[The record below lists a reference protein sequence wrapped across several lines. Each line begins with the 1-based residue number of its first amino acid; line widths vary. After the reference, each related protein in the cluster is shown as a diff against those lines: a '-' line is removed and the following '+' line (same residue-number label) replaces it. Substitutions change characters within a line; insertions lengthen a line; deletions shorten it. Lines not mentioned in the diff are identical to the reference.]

1 MSDTALPSAAP
12 RIWNVPNQVTVS
24 RLVLAVVLFALL
36 SLGYYTAALVCFIIA
51 ASTDWV
57 DGYWA
62 RKYGQITQLGRI
74 LDPFADKMIICGTFI
89 YLAASPQLAD
99 GSPASGV
106 AAWMAVVILAR
117 ELAVTALRSF
127 IENQGGD
134 FSAKWSGKW
143 KMVFQCVAASFSIGK
158 LQWYDFEARAF
169 TSDLPAWVSYGLTI
183 SLWIAVGLTIY
194 SGLEYIVVAVRTL
207 KRAGLT
213 TDP

>member
-1 MSDTALPSAAP
+1 MSQSALPAAKA

-24 RLVLAVVLFALL
+24 RLILAVALFTLM
-36 SLGYYTAALVCFIIA
+36 SLGYYTASLVTFIVA

-89 YLAASPQLAD
+89 YLAAAPQLA
-99 GSPASGV
+99 GGAPASGV

-127 IENQGGD
+127 IENHGGD

-143 KMVFQCVAASFSIGK
+143 KMLFQCLAAAFSIGQ
-158 LQWYDFEARAF
+158 LRYYDAGQRALS
-169 TSDLPAWVSYGLTI
+169 SDLPAWTAWGVTLL
-183 SLWIAVGLTIY
+183 LWAAIALTIY
-194 SGLEYIVVAVRTL
+194 SGLEYVIVAVRTL
-207 KRAGLT
+207 RQM
-213 TDP
+213 D

>member
-1 MSDTALPSAAP
+1 
-12 RIWNVPNQVTVS
+12 
-24 RLVLAVVLFALL
+24 LAVLLFVLMELQL
-36 SLGYYTAALVCFIIA
+36 YTASLVVFLAA

-74 LDPFADKMIICGTFI
+74 LDPFADKMIICGAFI
-89 YLAASPQLAD
+89 YLAAAPQLAD

-134 FSAKWSGKW
+134 FSAKWAGKW
-143 KMVFQCVAASFSIGK
+143 KMLFQCAAAAFSIGK
-158 LQWYDFEARAF
+158 LQWLNVADGTLSPPA
-169 TSDLPAWVSYGLTI
+169 PAWVSYGLVST
-183 SLWIAVGLTIY
+183 LWIALVLTIY
-194 SGLEYIVVAVRTL
+194 SGAEYIWVAIKVLR
-207 KRAGLT
+207 R
-213 TDP
+213 P

>member
-1 MSDTALPSAAP
+1 MSDSALPSAAP

-24 RLVLAVVLFALL
+24 RLVLAVVLFILL
-36 SLGYYTAALVCFIIA
+36 SLGYYTAALVCFIVA

-134 FSAKWSGKW
+134 FSAKWAGKW
-143 KMVFQCVAASFSIGK
+143 KMVFQCVAAAFSIGK
-158 LQWYDFEARAF
+158 LQWYDASARAF
-169 TSDLPAWVSYGLTI
+169 TSDLPAWVTYGLNIT
-183 SLWIAVGLTIY
+183 LWIAIALTIY
-194 SGLEYIVVAVRTL
+194 SGYEYIMVAIRTL
-207 KRAGLT
+207 RRAS
-213 TDP
+213 

>member
-1 MSDTALPSAAP
+1 MSPTTPPASSAHV
-12 RIWNVPNQVTVS
+12 WNVPNQVTVS
-24 RLVLAVVLFALL
+24 RICLAAVLFALMEFQL
-36 SLGYYTAALVCFIIA
+36 YTASLVVFIVA

-89 YLAASPQLAD
+89 YLAAAPQLES
-99 GSPASGV
+99 GKPASGV

-134 FSAKWSGKW
+134 FSAKWAGKW
-143 KMVFQCVAASFSIGK
+143 KMVAQCLAACFSIGQ
-158 LQWYDFEARAF
+158 LRYFNPIERTLSPELPGW
-169 TSDLPAWVSYGLTI
+169 TSNGLLLF
-183 SLWIAVGLTIY
+183 LWIALALTIY
-194 SGLEYIVVAVRTL
+194 SGGEYIWVSIKVLRQ
-207 KRAGLT
+207 
-213 TDP
+213 P

>member
-1 MSDTALPSAAP
+1 MPMSDTALPTAKP
-12 RIWNVPNQVTVS
+12 RVWNVPNQVTVS

-36 SLGYYTAALVCFIIA
+36 GWGFYTAGLVVFIIA

-89 YLAASPQLAD
+89 YLAAAPQLAD

-106 AAWMAVVILAR
+106 AAWMATVILAR

-134 FSAKWSGKW
+134 FSAKWAGKW
-143 KMVFQCVAASFSIGK
+143 KMVFQCVAAGFSIGK
-158 LQWYDFEARAF
+158 LQWFNSAERAF
-169 TSDLPAWVSYGLTI
+169 SPPAPEWVSYGLTI
-183 SLWIAVGLTIY
+183 TLWIALALTIY
-194 SGLEYIVVAVRTL
+194 SGMEYIIVAVRTL
-207 KRAGLT
+207 RAS
-213 TDP
+213 DR

>member
-1 MSDTALPSAAP
+1 MPMSDTTPPVARAKV
-12 RIWNVPNQVTVS
+12 WNVPNQVTVS

-36 SLGYYTAALVCFIIA
+36 GWGFYTAALVVFIVA

-89 YLAASPQLAD
+89 YLAAAPQLVD

-106 AAWMAVVILAR
+106 AAWMATVILAR

-127 IENQGGD
+127 IETNGGD
-134 FSAKWSGKW
+134 FSAKWAGKW
-143 KMVFQCVAASFSIGK
+143 KMVFQCLAAGFSIGM
-158 LQWYDFEARAF
+158 LQWFDPTTRAF
-169 TSDLPAWVSYGLTI
+169 SPDLPTWVQSGLWVT
-183 SLWIAVGLTIY
+183 LWVALILTIY
-194 SGLEYIVVAVRTL
+194 SGLEYIWVSVKVLR
-207 KRAGLT
+207 RMDG
-213 TDP
+213 